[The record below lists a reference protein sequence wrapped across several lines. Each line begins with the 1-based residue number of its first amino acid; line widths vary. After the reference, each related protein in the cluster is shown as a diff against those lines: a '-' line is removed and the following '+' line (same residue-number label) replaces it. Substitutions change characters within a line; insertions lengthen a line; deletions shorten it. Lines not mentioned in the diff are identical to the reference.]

1 MDGKSLKQF
10 VENDQTWSKFVNE
23 RFAMLNKS
31 HTGKLTHTE
40 LEPAIAG
47 VGSALGLP
55 PMGTDAETD
64 HIYTEVPFSF
74 YLRYSLP
81 QSLFVL
87 HFCSFRRGI
96 VTKFRSLKKFITFL
110 SNGLSAISMSPFLAS
125 DYLVRGEGGKCS

>member
-55 PMGTDAETD
+55 PLGTDAETD
-64 HIYTEVPFSF
+64 HIYTEVPLCDILHRNLFSYCISF
-74 YLRYSLP
+74 PFAAKSSL
-81 QSLFVL
+81 SYVSEVI
-87 HFCSFRRGI
+87 HSI
-96 VTKFRSLKKFITFL
+96 LKQWAL
-110 SNGLSAISMSPFLAS
+110 SSIFMSPFLP
-125 DYLVRGEGGKCS
+125 L

>member
-1 MDGKSLKQF
+1 MATIMDGKSLKQF

-74 YLRYSLP
+74 IYNILDRNLFSYCISVLFAAESSL
-81 QSLFVL
+81 S
-87 HFCSFRRGI
+87 
-96 VTKFRSLKKFITFL
+96 
-110 SNGLSAISMSPFLAS
+110 
-125 DYLVRGEGGKCS
+125 

>member
-1 MDGKSLKQF
+1 MATIMDGKSLKQF

-74 YLRYSLP
+74 ICNILDRNLFSYCISVLFAAESSL
-81 QSLFVL
+81 S
-87 HFCSFRRGI
+87 
-96 VTKFRSLKKFITFL
+96 
-110 SNGLSAISMSPFLAS
+110 
-125 DYLVRGEGGKCS
+125 